1 MKANY
6 ILGAA
11 LVLGTLSLGTS
22 CENYFDEKYMGNGDP
37 QITDVRTGM
46 TYELTDDDYKLLTTF
61 EENKAKAL
69 ALDPTDSTGLKELMA
84 IATEKSFTETA
95 SADMYVPALMQSKFP
110 YLDNGTTCDVL
121 YTMRE
126 GKSSRVKE
134 FTGAQGFA
142 LTTNDYETIWQKR
155 GADYLTPAT
164 VPGIP
169 AFLSGKIAN
178 AKEGQI
184 ALISYVYSEDEPDP
198 SELSDFLPYE
208 LTLSELLAFPDEK
221 KHQISGVVGEVKS
234 TISGRFYMVDGE
246 ASIYVYGL
254 TDEDGNKVWKDK
266 GIQTGDAI
274 TIVGRYS
281 EENGEPQILD
291 AIYVSHTPANPSPA
305 PRRARQAR
313 HFETVNAIYQLTAD
327 GWAPYANE
335 QLKAAVALP
344 QRIYES
350 AGVSQIADMGIILKY
365 LQATYPYAADKEIYL
380 VAYMGKNGATADEWV
395 VNGTE
400 FELTTGY
407 ITETMSFER
416 KNNVW
421 MANISTYLQAK
432 FVGEGPGKFT
442 IQHVSLDGLN
452 YIWRYQAAYGMTASA
467 YVSGTNHRVEDW
479 LVSPNIRLKK
489 SVKPQL
495 TFDQAVRYGDVTN
508 NPKWLNVM
516 VTDNYT
522 GDVTSTEWKQ
532 LAWTTDLPD
541 GSNWVFQSSGIFD
554 LSEYNGKTIVIAFRY
569 DTDIDGVDVASAPT
583 WEIQNLLLAEPAEEE
598 NNE

>member
-1 MKANY
+1 M
-6 ILGAA
+6 
-11 LVLGTLSLGTS
+11 S
-22 CENYFDEKYMGNGDP
+22 
-37 QITDVRTGM
+37 QITD
-46 TYELTDDDYKLLTTF
+46 
-61 EENKAKAL
+61 
-69 ALDPTDSTGLKELMA
+69 P
-84 IATEKSFTETA
+84 
-95 SADMYVPALMQSKFP
+95 
-110 YLDNGTTCDVL
+110 
-121 YTMRE
+121 
-126 GKSSRVKE
+126 
-134 FTGAQGFA
+134 
-142 LTTNDYETIWQKR
+142 
-155 GADYLTPAT
+155 
-164 VPGIP
+164 
-169 AFLSGKIAN
+169 
-178 AKEGQI
+178 
-184 ALISYVYSEDEPDP
+184 
-198 SELSDFLPYE
+198 
-208 LTLSELLAFPDEK
+208 
-221 KHQISGVVGEVKS
+221 
-234 TISGRFYMVDGE
+234 
-246 ASIYVYGL
+246 
-254 TDEDGNKVWKDK
+254 
-266 GIQTGDAI
+266 
-274 TIVGRYS
+274 
-281 EENGEPQILD
+281 
-291 AIYVSHTPANPSPA
+291 
-305 PRRARQAR
+305 
-313 HFETVNAIYQLTAD
+313 
-327 GWAPYANE
+327 
-335 QLKAAVALP
+335 
-344 QRIYES
+344 
-350 AGVSQIADMGIILKY
+350 GIILKY

-400 FELTTGY
+400 FVLTTGY

-416 KNNVW
+416 KNNAW

-522 GDVTSTEWKQ
+522 DDVTSTEWKQ

-598 NNE
+598 NKE

>member
-46 TYELTDDDYKLLTTF
+46 TYELTDDDYKQITTF
-61 EENKAKAL
+61 AENKEKAL
-69 ALDPTDSTGLKELMA
+69 ALDPVDSTGLKELMA

-134 FTGAQGFA
+134 FGNARTIV
-142 LTTNDYETIWQKR
+142 LTTDDYEAIWQKR

-164 VPGIP
+164 VTGIP
-169 AFLSGKIAN
+169 AFLSN
-178 AKEGQI
+178 SLPTVKEGQI
-184 ALISYVYSEDEPDP
+184 ALVSYVYTEDEPDP

-208 LTLSELLAFPDEK
+208 LTLSELLAFPDNK
-221 KHQISGVVGEVKS
+221 KHQISGYVGEVKS
-234 TISGRFYMVDGE
+234 TIYGRFYMTDGE
-246 ASIYVYGL
+246 ESIYVYGL

-274 TIVGRYS
+274 TLIGRYS

-305 PRRARQAR
+305 PRKARQAR
-313 HFETVNAIYQLTAD
+313 HFETVNAIYQLTAE
-327 GWAPYANE
+327 GWVPYAND

-350 AGVSQIADMGIILKY
+350 AGVSQIADMDIILKY

-416 KNNVW
+416 KNNAW
-421 MANISTYLQAK
+421 IANISTYLQAK

-598 NNE
+598 NKE